1 MATAVSSAMIE
12 LGEVTRRRGGPLL
25 AALRSMPAERRA
37 LRIQLVHPPGVY
49 KPGNLT
55 SLTPCLPLGLAY
67 VAAALELA
75 GFPVGVIDA
84 IGEAPDHVEQHGEF
98 CRVGLTADQIVAR
111 IDPDTRVV
119 AIGNMFS
126 FLWPLTREIIHA
138 IRAARPDV
146 VIVGGGEHF
155 TALTEHSMQQ
165 APLDFIA
172 MGEGEETALA
182 LMDALAA
189 GGKDYGAI
197 AGVAWRDGHAIR
209 VNPRRDRSTNVD
221 ALPWPAWHLFNV
233 RGYDEREFVNAIH
246 KGLTVPILA
255 TRGCPYQCTYCSSPN
270 MWTQRWIPRDP
281 VDVAEEIEHLHRTY
295 GAVNFPFQDLTA
307 IIRKDWIVAFCRE
320 ILRRGLKIVWQFPSG
335 TRCEA
340 IDDEVAPLLYQSG
353 GRHLA
358 FAPES
363 GSERTRALIKKKMT
377 TPALLASVR
386 ASVRHKLN
394 VTAFFVLG
402 FPHDT
407 RADLR
412 GSVRLARRLAREGI
426 DDVNMS
432 FFFPIPNTE
441 LYRSLVAR
449 GRIRLTDEFL
459 MTPIVSTEA
468 RLREDNNYCEHISA
482 RELTFWKYWLFGNF
496 YAVSFVMRPSR
507 ILRIVAT
514 LFTSREETKLEAFI
528 QEVKRRFRARPSARS
543 R

>member
-25 AALRSMPAERRA
+25 AALRSTPAERRA

-75 GFPVGVIDA
+75 GFPIGVIDA

-197 AGVAWRDGHAIR
+197 AGVAWRDGDTLR

-221 ALPWPAWHLFNV
+221 ALP
-233 RGYDEREFVNAIH
+233 
-246 KGLTVPILA
+246 
-255 TRGCPYQCTYCSSPN
+255 
-270 MWTQRWIPRDP
+270 
-281 VDVAEEIEHLHRTY
+281 
-295 GAVNFPFQDLTA
+295 
-307 IIRKDWIVAFCRE
+307 
-320 ILRRGLKIVWQFPSG
+320 
-335 TRCEA
+335 
-340 IDDEVAPLLYQSG
+340 
-353 GRHLA
+353 
-358 FAPES
+358 
-363 GSERTRALIKKKMT
+363 
-377 TPALLASVR
+377 
-386 ASVRHKLN
+386 
-394 VTAFFVLG
+394 
-402 FPHDT
+402 
-407 RADLR
+407 
-412 GSVRLARRLAREGI
+412 
-426 DDVNMS
+426 
-432 FFFPIPNTE
+432 
-441 LYRSLVAR
+441 
-449 GRIRLTDEFL
+449 
-459 MTPIVSTEA
+459 
-468 RLREDNNYCEHISA
+468 
-482 RELTFWKYWLFGNF
+482 
-496 YAVSFVMRPSR
+496 
-507 ILRIVAT
+507 
-514 LFTSREETKLEAFI
+514 
-528 QEVKRRFRARPSARS
+528 
-543 R
+543 

>member
-25 AALRSMPAERRA
+25 AALRSTPAERRA

-49 KPGNLT
+49 KPGNL
-55 SLTPCLPLGLAY
+55 
-67 VAAALELA
+67 
-75 GFPVGVIDA
+75 
-84 IGEAPDHVEQHGEF
+84 
-98 CRVGLTADQIVAR
+98 
-111 IDPDTRVV
+111 
-119 AIGNMFS
+119 
-126 FLWPLTREIIHA
+126 
-138 IRAARPDV
+138 
-146 VIVGGGEHF
+146 

-197 AGVAWRDGHAIR
+197 AGVAWRDGDTLR

-353 GRHLA
+353 GR
-358 FAPES
+358 
-363 GSERTRALIKKKMT
+363 
-377 TPALLASVR
+377 
-386 ASVRHKLN
+386 
-394 VTAFFVLG
+394 
-402 FPHDT
+402 
-407 RADLR
+407 
-412 GSVRLARRLAREGI
+412 
-426 DDVNMS
+426 
-432 FFFPIPNTE
+432 
-441 LYRSLVAR
+441 
-449 GRIRLTDEFL
+449 
-459 MTPIVSTEA
+459 
-468 RLREDNNYCEHISA
+468 
-482 RELTFWKYWLFGNF
+482 
-496 YAVSFVMRPSR
+496 
-507 ILRIVAT
+507 
-514 LFTSREETKLEAFI
+514 
-528 QEVKRRFRARPSARS
+528 
-543 R
+543 